1 MIIVKLILIM
11 EFEERATTAIQVR
24 IKRFAETY
32 FVLCDEY
39 ETIESLKG
47 RLLAVL
53 LKLKFE
59 LPKQEETLS
68 TDDIRLCIK
77 NRVSYR

>member
-11 EFEERATTAIQVR
+11 EFEERATTAIHVR

-59 LPKQEETLS
+59 LPKQEEPLS

>member
-1 MIIVKLILIM
+1 MDSVIIVKLILIM
-11 EFEERATTAIQVR
+11 EFEERATTAIHVR

-47 RLLAVL
+47 RLVAVL

-59 LPKQEETLS
+59 LPK
-68 TDDIRLCIK
+68 
-77 NRVSYR
+77 